1 MSMSQPLNPTL
12 TDNSLLF
19 AVTTQMAF
27 VDAQNHPLS
36 ESQETKLIG
45 FQKGKTTDYY
55 QLIG

>member
-12 TDNSLLF
+12 TDISPLF
-19 AVTTQMAF
+19 AVTKQMTF
-27 VDAQNHPLS
+27 VDVQTHPLS

-55 QLIG
+55 QLTG